1 MTSKKHSLALSGSSK
16 VNSTA
21 EVDLGECS
29 THNRTN
35 EHNQDRTDMMDD
47 GRDSKVRGQEMMN
60 DLFSRSS
67 SFQMLSSFSQPF
79 RRSLEA
85 AATQKT
91 TASNGEPFSPQ
102 ADDIKIVSDAS
113 CHLGKD
119 P

>member
-47 GRDSKVRGQEMMN
+47 GRDSKVR
-60 DLFSRSS
+60 
-67 SFQMLSSFSQPF
+67 
-79 RRSLEA
+79 
-85 AATQKT
+85 K
-91 TASNGEPFSPQ
+91 
-102 ADDIKIVSDAS
+102 
-113 CHLGKD
+113 
-119 P
+119 